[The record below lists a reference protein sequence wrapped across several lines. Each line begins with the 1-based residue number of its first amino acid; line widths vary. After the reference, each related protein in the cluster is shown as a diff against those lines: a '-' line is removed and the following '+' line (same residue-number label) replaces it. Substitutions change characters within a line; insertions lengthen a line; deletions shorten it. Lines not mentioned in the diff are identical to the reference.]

1 MSPKCNLN
9 TILFYICFTY
19 LFHTA
24 KLGYSE
30 VLGTG
35 ENSLYPYK
43 GIAMLRMA
51 NAFIYGMF
59 QFLYMTT
66 ICDMH
71 TA

>member
-9 TILFYICFTY
+9 TILVYICFTY

-35 ENSLYPYK
+35 DNSLYPYK
-43 GIAMLRMA
+43 EFAMLRMA
-51 NAFIYGMF
+51 NA
-59 QFLYMTT
+59 LYMACFSSST
-66 ICDMH
+66 
-71 TA
+71 

>member
-1 MSPKCNLN
+1 M
-9 TILFYICFTY
+9 FYISVPY
-19 LFHTA
+19 SKA
-24 KLGYSE
+24 KSE

-35 ENSLYPYK
+35 ENSLYTYK

-51 NAFIYGMF
+51 NALYTQYGMF

>member
-9 TILFYICFTY
+9 TILFIYVLHICSM
-19 LFHTA
+19 HTA

-51 NAFIYGMF
+51 NA
-59 QFLYMTT
+59 LYMACFSSST
-66 ICDMH
+66 
-71 TA
+71 